1 MFFFI
6 LITYLVDIVLILWG
20 EILSW
25 SLMGVKGLKSLGPLR
40 KIPEHYDTALYK
52 KKIKTIL
59 NIFTQISET
68 YVKTVTAN
76 YTLYSMDFL
85 ILSFSVFGL
94 NSAGVFT

>member
-1 MFFFI
+1 
-6 LITYLVDIVLILWG
+6 
-20 EILSW
+20 
-25 SLMGVKGLKSLGPLR
+25 MGVKGLKSLGPQR
-40 KIPEHYDTALYK
+40 KIPEHYDTALNK
-52 KKIKTIL
+52 KKNHKTIL

-94 NSAGVFT
+94 YSAGAFT